1 MDPTRHTEQTPS
13 ARPTPRPDQ
22 TGDESKQADPQQA
35 AAPSEES
42 GNGQRASGEAP
53 DDISHMTRDELYD
66 RARELGIPGRSM
78 MTKVQLLQAVR
89 MAMASPAS
97 RPH

>member
-1 MDPTRHTEQTPS
+1 MDQTRHTEQTPS

-22 TGDESKQADPQQA
+22 VGGESKPDTQEAS
-35 AAPSEES
+35 APSEEG
-42 GNGQRASGEAP
+42 GNGLRASGGP
-53 DDISHMTRDELYD
+53 SDDISRMTRDELYD
-66 RARELGIPGRSM
+66 RARELAIPGRSM

-89 MAMASPAS
+89 LAMASQAS